1 MVKLLHS
8 RTLTVEADGADELV
22 EIREASGELA
32 LRVRLTEDGV
42 VLQLEGAR
50 ISLKAAESID
60 VDCKRFN
67 VNTDDEVR
75 IESRGDV
82 CVQGKLIRL
91 N

>member
-1 MVKLLHS
+1 MVNLLHS
-8 RTLTVEADGADELV
+8 RTLTVEQDGTDELV
-22 EIREASGELA
+22 EIREASGQLA

-50 ISLKAAESID
+50 ISLKASESID

-67 VNTDDEVR
+67 VSTAEDVR
-75 IESRGDV
+75 IEAKGDV
-82 CVQGKLIRL
+82 RVEGAVIRL

>member
-1 MVKLLHS
+1 MKLLGS
-8 RTLTVEADGADELV
+8 RTLTIEVDGADELV
-22 EIREASGELA
+22 EIREASGELT

-67 VNTDDEVR
+67 INTDDQVR

-82 CVQGKLIRL
+82 RIQGQVIRL